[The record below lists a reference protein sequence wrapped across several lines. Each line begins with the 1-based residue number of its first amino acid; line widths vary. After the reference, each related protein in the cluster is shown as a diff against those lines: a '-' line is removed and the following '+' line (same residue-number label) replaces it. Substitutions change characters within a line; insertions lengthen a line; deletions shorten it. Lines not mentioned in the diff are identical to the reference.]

1 MRLVRCCVTAV
12 NCHEQKWI
20 DMACLSKIRAAH
32 SVSAVVSLPSCFLQ
46 ANGCESALFCGWPL
60 VVRCPEFCPVFS
72 LAMWWVPASSAFV
85 LQILVFVFPL
95 LKSHSHSCLASM
107 LLFHCS
113 IFFWSR
119 IFIIFSPLLPSSLSA
134 WFFAWLLLSL
144 YVRLLLWAKPLQHNY
159 SLPIWAPC
167 RSWSIQR

>member
-95 LKSHSHSCLASM
+95 FKKPFPQLLGFHAALSLLYFFLVSYLHNFLPYSSLFSLCLVLCLTAVVPVCQTPSVGQALTTQ
-107 LLFHCS
+107 LLS
-113 IFFWSR
+113 SNL
-119 IFIIFSPLLPSSLSA
+119 SPLP
-134 WFFAWLLLSL
+134 
-144 YVRLLLWAKPLQHNY
+144 
-159 SLPIWAPC
+159 
-167 RSWSIQR
+167 